1 MKTALIFGSTG
12 LVGGQVLNQL
22 VDNTDYSKIKI
33 FVRSDA
39 KVQSNK
45 VEIIKIDFS
54 NLENFKDY
62 IKGDDCFFCIGT
74 TKQKSRDQD
83 EYRRIELD
91 IPKKVAQLAKMNEVK
106 SFIFISSISANSKS
120 SSDYL
125 KFKGQVEEEIKNL
138 NFQTIAIMRPSFLM
152 GNRKEIRIVE
162 MVGIPIFKMLSPLF
176 LGSLKKMK
184 PIQSEL
190 VAKIMI
196 RAANENMQKTIFE
209 SDEIVEL
216 NLDQT

>member
-1 MKTALIFGSTG
+1 MYR
-12 LVGGQVLNQL
+12 N
-22 VDNTDYSKIKI
+22 
-33 FVRSDA
+33 
-39 KVQSNK
+39 NK
-45 VEIIKIDFS
+45 K
-54 NLENFKDY
+54 
-62 IKGDDCFFCIGT
+62 
-74 TKQKSRDQD
+74 KSRDQD

>member
-1 MKTALIFGSTG
+1 MKTALLFGSSG
-12 LVGGQVLNQL
+12 LVGGQILNRL
-22 VDNTDYSKIKI
+22 INDVNYSKIKI
-33 FVRSDA
+33 FVRT
-39 KVQSNK
+39 KPEIQSNK
-45 VEIIKIDFS
+45 LEIIKTDF
-54 NLENFKDY
+54 NDLENFKDY
-62 IKGDDCFFCIGT
+62 FKGDDCFFCIGT
-74 TKQKSRDQD
+74 TKKKSRDQD

-91 IPKKVAQLAKMNEVK
+91 IPKKVAQLAKKNEVK

>member
-33 FVRSDA
+33 FVRSDT

-74 TKQKSRDQD
+74 TKKNSRDQD

>member
-33 FVRSDA
+33 FVRSDT

-74 TKQKSRDQD
+74 TKKKSRDQD